1 MKSMSFSTSLEEQA
15 PLVERVLAVNVS
27 GLQESS
33 GHLCW
38 TPDFKAKPQR
48 ESAGAKFQCFN
59 TERSVYSASSRA
71 SFPPTEFHACF
82 QFRTGRRLGEGFFL
96 PVFLSPYSSSSSSS

>member
-33 GHLCW
+33 GHLRW
-38 TPDFKAKPQR
+38 TPDFKAKPQLY
-48 ESAGAKFQCFN
+48 SWGQVPMFQYGTFRLLCVFKGLIPSDRIPCLLPVSN
-59 TERSVYSASSRA
+59 RSASW
-71 SFPPTEFHACF
+71 
-82 QFRTGRRLGEGFFL
+82 
-96 PVFLSPYSSSSSSS
+96 